1 MTSNNKAI
9 KEIQKNISLIPVNRT
24 YLYYIAFC
32 SLASLIITII
42 IFIIWTLYE
51 STYKRIYQIVQY
63 HGELSTDAYKLVS
76 YYQLMLYN
84 SLTVEDINKLEG
96 LDSSK
101 GEDIFQKIYTDI
113 ENIYEVNKYKNDLKK
128 YNLDNLD
135 EYFNHNCNSF
145 INKLFEIVFALKNNP
160 SKETFRSTFLEAC
173 EMFNILQSKDY
184 KDIFSM
190 LFEITLTG
198 INEIS
203 DHSYMG
209 LIQHLR
215 GIKYS
220 KRLTVFLF
228 LYFNIFEILAY
239 RVQRGSY
246 IKIFELIDSYL
257 LTGFV
262 IYYIASFI
270 FILIIILVYIYKF
283 KKNYYKLYEMK
294 KVFKICNKQE

>member
-1 MTSNNKAI
+1 
-9 KEIQKNISLIPVNRT
+9 
-24 YLYYIAFC
+24 
-32 SLASLIITII
+32 
-42 IFIIWTLYE
+42 
-51 STYKRIYQIVQY
+51 
-63 HGELSTDAYKLVS
+63 
-76 YYQLMLYN
+76 MLYN

-135 EYFNHNCNSF
+135 EYFNHNCNSS

-228 LYFNIFEILAY
+228 LFFSIFEILSY
-239 RVQRGSY
+239 RVQRQSY

-283 KKNYYKLYEMK
+283 KKNYYKLHEMK